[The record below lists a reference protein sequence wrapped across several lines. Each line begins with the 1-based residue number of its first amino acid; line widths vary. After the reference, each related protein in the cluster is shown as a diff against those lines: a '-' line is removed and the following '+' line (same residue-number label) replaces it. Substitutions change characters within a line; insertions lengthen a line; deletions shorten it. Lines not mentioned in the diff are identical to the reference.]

1 MGSFGQAV
9 LGIVVL
15 LIAVGGLLYMFYAR
29 TNAVGK
35 TGYGSLVMLV
45 IISFMIPVFW
55 IVENT
60 NQINAQSQQHITAV
74 QRGLALYAQYCT
86 DTIDCYTIKN
96 GTVIDPKYNGYTI
109 DQLNQM
115 KDTDITRIISAGQY
129 APGAVVPS
137 NQNLIIRS
145 QRYGGPLADTDVE
158 YLLQFIRSADPQ
170 YLAKNGYSGAS
181 AVNGFTQLPSYLQ
194 TNSPS
199 VYGTAVAL
207 GSVGQFGP
215 AVDMSKDKHVVLNI
229 AQTSATQQCDSG
241 CFVPLNVKVK
251 VGTTITWVNN
261 SKVAHTVTALIGQS
275 TASPKIAKDI
285 FDSGLSNLI
294 QPGQKF
300 SYTVTQAAYNFNPNH
315 TVVYYCQVHPN
326 YMFAELTIVQ

>member
-1 MGSFGQAV
+1 MGNFAQVA
-9 LGIVVL
+9 LGFVVL
-15 LIAVGGLLYMFYAR
+15 LLAVGGLLYMFYAR
-29 TNAVGK
+29 TNAVEK
-35 TGYGSLVMLV
+35 TGYGSLIMLV
-45 IISFMIPVFW
+45 IISFMIPVLW
-55 IVENT
+55 IMENA
-60 NQINAQSQQHITAV
+60 NQLDATSQQHITAV
-74 QRGLALYAQYCT
+74 QRGLALYAQYC
-86 DTIDCYTIKN
+86 IDNCYTIKDGKVLN
-96 GTVIDPKYNGYTI
+96 PKYNGYTI

-129 APGAVVPS
+129 APGALVPS
-137 NQNLIIRS
+137 NENLITRS
-145 QRYGGPLADTDVE
+145 QRYGGALADTDVD
-158 YLLQFIRSADPQ
+158 YLLQFIRSADPE
-170 YLAKNGYSGAS
+170 YLSKNGYSGAS
-181 AVNGFTQLPSYLQ
+181 AVNGFNQLPSYLQ

-199 VYGTAVAL
+199 SYSTAVAL

-215 AVDMSKDKHVVLNI
+215 AVDMSKDKHVILRI

-285 FDSGLSNLI
+285 FDSGISNLI

-300 SYTVTQAAYNFNPNH
+300 TYTVTQAAYNFNPNH

>member
-1 MGSFGQAV
+1 
-9 LGIVVL
+9 
-15 LIAVGGLLYMFYAR
+15 
-29 TNAVGK
+29 
-35 TGYGSLVMLV
+35 
-45 IISFMIPVFW
+45 MIPVFW

-60 NQINAQSQQHITAV
+60 NQIEAQSQLHITAV

-86 DTIDCYTIKN
+86 DNCYTIKDGKVLN
-96 GTVIDPKYNGYTI
+96 PKYNGYTI

-115 KDTDITRIISAGQY
+115 KDTDITRIVSAGQY

-137 NQNLIIRS
+137 NENLITRS
-145 QRYGGPLADTDVE
+145 QRYGGALADTDVD
-158 YLLQFIRSADPQ
+158 YLLQFIRSADPA
-170 YLAKNGYSGAS
+170 YLSKNGYTGAS
-181 AVNGFTQLPSYLQ
+181 AVNGFTQLASYLQ

-199 VYGTAVAL
+199 AYSTAVAL

-215 AVDMSKDKHVVLNI
+215 AVDMTKDKHVVLTI

-261 SKVAHTVTALIGQS
+261 SKVAQTVTALIGQS

-285 FDSGLSNLI
+285 FDSGISNLI

-300 SYTVTQAAYNFNPNH
+300 TYTVTQAAYNFNPNH